1 MSTSTEDVSRRLNVS
16 EQGDPSG
23 RPMLLAHGF
32 GCDQKMWHRIAPAF
46 AAHRVVLLDLMG
58 AGGSQTQHYDRVRY
72 DTLDGHADDV
82 VDLLDELDL
91 RDVVLVG
98 HSVSAMIVLLAS
110 LQATERVGALVLI
123 GPSPRYI
130 DDEGYVG
137 GFAQE
142 DIDGLLVAVQGNFT
156 GWAEGMAPVIMGNQ
170 DRPELAGELSGTFCR
185 TDPDIGAH
193 FAEVTFTSDNR
204 HDLGQVSVPTL
215 VVQSR
220 EDAIAPPVVG
230 RYVADHVPGAVLT
243 VLDVTGHCPHVSHPE
258 ETAAAVQ
265 AFLGS

>member
-1 MSTSTEDVSRRLNVS
+1 MTAPTDRLRRRLNVT
-16 EQGDPSG
+16 ERGTPSG

-32 GCDQKMWHRIAPAF
+32 GCDQTMWHRMAPALED
-46 AAHRVVLLDLMG
+46 HRLVLLDLMG
-58 AGGSQTQHYDRVRY
+58 AGGSQTEHYDRVRY

-82 VDLLDELDL
+82 AALLEELDL

-110 LQATERVGALVLI
+110 LQAVDRVGALVLV
-123 GPSPRYI
+123 GPSPRYM

-137 GFAQE
+137 GFDQD

-156 GWAEGMAPVIMGNQ
+156 GWAEGMAAVIMGNPDQ
-170 DRPELAGELSGTFCR
+170 PGLSAELNATFCR
-185 TDPDIGAH
+185 TDPSIAAH

-204 HDLGQVSVPTL
+204 HDLGRVGVPTL

-243 VLDVTGHCPHVSHPE
+243 VLDVSGHCPHVSHPE
-258 ETAAAVQ
+258 QTAAAVRR
-265 AFLGS
+265 FLQP

>member
-1 MSTSTEDVSRRLNVS
+1 MTTTADRVRTRLNVT
-16 EQGDPSG
+16 EGGDPAG

-32 GCDQKMWHRIAPAF
+32 GCDQQMWHRILPELDE
-46 AAHRVVLLDLMG
+46 HRLLLFDLMG
-58 AGGSQTQHYDRVRY
+58 AGGSDTSDYDRVRY

-82 VDLLDELDL
+82 VELLEELDL
-91 RDVVLVG
+91 HDVVLVG

-110 LQATERVGALVLI
+110 IRAGERVGSLVLI

-130 DDEGYVG
+130 DDDGYAG

-156 GWAEGMAPVIMGNQ
+156 GWAHAMAPVVMGND
-170 DRPELAGELSGTFCR
+170 DRPGLTDELTGTFCR
-185 TDPDIGAH
+185 NDPDIAAH

-204 HDLGQVSVPTL
+204 HDLPLVSVPTL

-220 EDAIAPPVVG
+220 HDAIAPQEVG
-230 RYVADHVPGAVLT
+230 RYVAEHVPGARLT
-243 VLDVTGHCPHVSHPE
+243 VLDVTGHCPHVSHPR
-258 ETAAAVQ
+258 ETAAAVA
-265 AFLGS
+265 AFLRS